1 MALATR
7 LTKSGAICLG
17 KAIAGSALVFTRG
30 AFGNAKKDSNV
41 IVLTEQQQDELTAM
55 INEKISLPITDF
67 KVREN
72 GDLVVTL
79 LVKNEGVKNGF
90 RIREIGLFC
99 QEPTTGAET
108 LYSYDYAGDEESDYF
123 HAENTA
129 VVLEYSYELT
139 TTIAN
144 AANVTAIILPPEIK
158 IYPGVGLSMTEDT
171 IDCNFTKATIPATN
185 AHLTGVVNFDD
196 GFKTK
201 NSVAVDFGEDATINF
216 KEDLI
221 KLSYAT
227 LDVLNTHVN
236 GSGITFDNGF
246 KTADSVTVD
255 FGKQNSIAAE
265 HDYFNLESATLK
277 CSNTD
282 ISLTST
288 SFYTSSGT
296 RWHGN
301 YHFPDDA
308 VIHFDNHAS
317 ITGSPDVSLNNTD
330 IILGTSSNLTL
341 SQFTDIF
348 LAAKVTADDAKFKGD
363 YNFSGTNSEGTTLK
377 TNAYTSITGS
387 PIFTD
392 ATASNTYKGLIKVGR
407 NLSMS
412 GESLNADFSLPT
424 AAANV
429 KGAVKVGK
437 NLYMEG
443 ESLNAAASDN
453 EGLNSRIKQL
463 EINLAN
469 ALIRLENTYGI
480 GDRANLYRVEDF
492 LGLDVIDTY
501 SVNAYS
507 TESQKY
513 LRVSNP
519 DNLRVGGFYTITDG
533 GLHKDDLKIT
543 VFNKDNKYNAHYLLT
558 LKDKLSCDYK
568 GANIK
573 LLRSTATVKDGRAYG
588 AGKIRSLS
596 QGASTIWSGESD
608 NTTKTLTLD
617 TSNSNVDR
625 YSLEGDW
632 ALTEDGYFTLE

>member
-7 LTKSGAICLG
+7 ITKSGAICLG

-30 AFGNAKKDSNV
+30 AFGDAKKDGNV
-41 IVLTEQQQDELTAM
+41 VVLTEQQQDELTDL
-55 INEKISLPITDF
+55 INPKITLPIIDF

-99 QEPTTGAET
+99 KNPDNDVET
-108 LYSYDYAGDEESDYF
+108 LYAYAYFGEDESDYF

-201 NSVAVDFGEDATINF
+201 NSVAVDFGEDDTINF

-277 CSNTD
+277 CRNTD

-308 VIHFDNHAS
+308 VIHFENHAS
-317 ITGSPDVSLNNTD
+317 ITGSPDVSLNGAD
-330 IILGTSSNLTL
+330 IIFGSTNNVT
-341 SQFTDIF
+341 FGAGTDIF
-348 LAAKVTADDAKFKGD
+348 LASKVTADGAQFKGD

-377 TNAYTSITGS
+377 TNAYTTITGS

-392 ATASNTYKGLIKVGR
+392 ATASNTYKGLI
-407 NLSMS
+407 
-412 GESLNADFSLPT
+412 
-424 AAANV
+424 
-429 KGAVKVGK
+429 KVGK

-492 LGLDVIDTY
+492 IGLDVIDTY
-501 SVNAYS
+501 SVKAYS

-513 LRVSNP
+513 LRVFNP

-543 VFNKDNKYNAHYLLT
+543 VFKKDNLYDTPYLVK
-558 LKDKLSCDYK
+558 LKDTLSRDYK

-596 QGASTIWSGESD
+596 QGASTIWSGESA
-608 NTTKTLTLD
+608 NTNITLTLN
-617 TSNSNVDR
+617 TSLSNAAK

-632 ALTEDGYFTLE
+632 ALTEDGFFTLD